1 MKKTKFLLLAGLMCA
16 FSLVFA
22 PLTQA
27 LTLREQVQAACE
39 NIEIG
44 ELSRLVS
51 EGANFA
57 ESDAKY
63 AKAIRNKDRNKILA
77 LSKEK
82 HEFWNDDVV
91 CTQVCR
97 LLCYRSRD
105 DIIMPFDSN
114 KFKEN
119 YFNSYPPFDE
129 DYLNFLLDNHIL
141 NPNAKRFN
149 ELLTIAAFKGS
160 TYSLVRKIKEL
171 KPDIKPYL
179 PTYRED
185 TDMFLFD
192 QENAI
197 WKPLFNMDYPD
208 PDSIISCL
216 LDCGANPDEILMSFC
231 YYYDFEYLTNCCDN
245 VVNYGVDGFEA
256 RKSENYLQRIM
267 KVLSY
272 HGANFNQA
280 APQMGVKTLLDDAA
294 INCDKLPLAYL
305 LLRNGAKITDHVLY
319 EFECYK
325 KDYYFRKPIQLIKM
339 VKDGK
344 PLPDSY
350 FEFLK
355 LCKDNDDKNCTI
367 S

>member
-27 LTLREQVQAACE
+27 LTLKEQVQAACE
-39 NIEIG
+39 NIEIDK
-44 ELSRLVS
+44 LSRLVS

-97 LLCYRSRD
+97 LLCYRGCD
-105 DIIMPFDSN
+105 DLILPFKSDQ
-114 KFKEN
+114 FKV
-119 YFNSYPPFDE
+119 FCLDFYPPFDE

-197 WKPLFNMDYPD
+197 WKPLFNMDYAD
-208 PDSIISCL
+208 PDSIIRRL

-231 YYYDFEYLTNCCDN
+231 YYYDFEYLADCCDD
-245 VVNYGVDGFEA
+245 VVNYGADGFEA

-267 KVLSY
+267 KVLS
-272 HGANFNQA
+272 HRGANFNQA
-280 APQMGVKTLLDDAA
+280 APHALTLLDDAA
-294 INCDKLPLAYL
+294 FNCDELLLTYL

-325 KDYYFRKPIQLIKM
+325 KDYHFRKPIQLIKM

-350 FEFLK
+350 FKFLK
-355 LCKDNDDKNCTI
+355 LCKDSDDKNCTI